1 MQRQF
6 LISSGNTKNYPPS
19 FAFLILRR
27 MWSFYVV
34 ALPRKAKKCTE
45 IFNVL
50 GPLLF
55 CSGEQVKRPFRYAS
69 RRGLLKVDGTSF

>member
-27 MWSFYVV
+27 TWSFYVF
-34 ALPRKAKKCTE
+34 ALPREAKKCTE

-55 CSGEQVKRPFRYAS
+55 CSGEQVKGPFRYGS
-69 RRGLLKVDGTSF
+69 RRGLLKVDGISF